1 MGPRSSLT
9 ERNVDVIT
17 WGGVAIEL
25 NLSYDNILVMLQL
38 FDDKTVSDKSK
49 PLIALNMLVVERSLL
64 AQLNGEQLNK
74 LLIDIFK
81 AKLNIDLDK
90 KERVNEITNKDN
102 STDEAEEDE
111 TFQEVPIVDFTID
124 AERIFSSFLFDY
136 NINLIEQQG
145 KLLWNEFLA
154 LFNNLSE
161 ETTMKTAI
169 KYRTCEVPKKTK
181 DNADQVKDI
190 KKKKAFYEL
199 PQAKAMRE
207 ARELKAYEDRMRRY
221 KEARKQLAQENKG
234 VKPTTDD

>member
-1 MGPRSSLT
+1 MKPRFTLT
-9 ERNVDVIT
+9 ERNVDRFH
-17 WGGVAIEL
+17 WHGVDIEL
-25 NLSYDNILVMLQL
+25 NLSYDNILVMFQL
-38 FDDKTVSDKSK
+38 FDDKKVSDNVKL
-49 PLIALNMLVVERSLL
+49 PVALNMLVVERSLL
-64 AQLNGEQLNK
+64 AQLNGDQQNK

-81 AKLNIDLDK
+81 VKLNIDLENT
-90 KERVNEITNKDN
+90 ERVNEMTNKDN
-102 STDEAEEDE
+102 STDVAEEDE

-136 NINLIEQQG
+136 KINLIEQQG

-161 ETTMKTAI
+161 GTPMKTAI
-169 KYRTCEVPKKTK
+169 KYRACEVPKKTK

-207 ARELKAYEDRMRRY
+207 ARELKAYEDRMKRY
-221 KEARKQLAQENKG
+221 KEARKQLAQENKAI
-234 VKPTTDD
+234 KLTEN

>member
-1 MGPRSSLT
+1 MGPRFSLT

-25 NLSYDNILVMLQL
+25 NFSYDNILVMLKL
-38 FDDKTVSDKSK
+38 FDDKTVPDKSK
-49 PLIALNMLVVERSLL
+49 PLIALNMLVVERTLL

-102 STDEAEEDE
+102 STDGEGE

-124 AERIFSSFLFDY
+124 ASRIYSSFLFDY
-136 NINLIEQQG
+136 KIDLIEQQG
-145 KLLWNEFLA
+145 KLLWNQFLA

-161 ETTMKTAI
+161 ETPMKTAI

-207 ARELKAYEDRMRRY
+207 ARELKAYEERMRRY
-221 KEARKQLAQENKG
+221 KEARKQLAQENK
-234 VKPTTDD
+234 VIKLTDD

>member
-1 MGPRSSLT
+1 MKPRFTLT
-9 ERNVDVIT
+9 ERNVDRFR
-17 WGGVAIEL
+17 WHGVDIEL
-25 NLSYDNILVMLQL
+25 NLSYDNILVMFQL
-38 FDDKTVSDKSK
+38 FDDKKVSDNAKL
-49 PLIALNMLVVERSLL
+49 PVALNMLVVERNLL
-64 AQLNGEQLNK
+64 AQLNGDQQNRF
-74 LLIDIFK
+74 LIDIFK
-81 AKLNIDLDK
+81 AKLNIDLENT
-90 KERVNEITNKDN
+90 ERVNEMTNKDN
-102 STDEAEEDE
+102 SQGGAEEGE

-136 NINLIEQQG
+136 KINLIEQQG

-161 ETTMKTAI
+161 ETPMKTAI

-181 DNADQVKDI
+181 ENTDQVKDI

-199 PQAKAMRE
+199 PQAKEMRE

-221 KEARKQLAQENKG
+221 KEARKQLAQENKV